1 MAVVLR
7 LQRYGKRVQPSYKV
21 VAIEKTK
28 GSSGKPIEVI
38 GSYNPKAE
46 KISHKLNIDIA
57 RYEYWL
63 KVGAKPSETL
73 SSLVARLKENKEEK

>member
-28 GSSGKPIEVI
+28 GPTGKPVEVI

-46 KISHKLNIDIA
+46 KIKEKIRLNIE

-63 KVGAKPSETL
+63 KVGAKPSPTL
-73 SSLVARLKENKEEK
+73 ESLVKKLKEVKEE

>member
-7 LQRYGKRVQPSYKV
+7 LQRYGKKVQPNYRV

-28 GSSGKPIEVI
+28 GPTGKPVEVI

-46 KISHKLNIDIA
+46 KIKDKIRINME

-63 KVGAKPSETL
+63 KIGAKPSPTL
-73 SSLVARLKENKEEK
+73 DSLIKRLKEAKE